1 MKAELSQAGV
11 TTIEVRDFF
20 RDPFSR
26 DELEELVAKD
36 DPASFF
42 SFRSPS
48 FKKLGLERD
57 SLERDQII
65 SLMLEEPRLIK
76 RPIVEIGDI
85 VILGTDKN
93 LLDRLI

>member
-1 MKAELSQAGV
+1 VKAELSQAGV

-36 DPASFF
+36 DPKRFF

>member
-1 MKAELSQAGV
+1 MKAELSQVGV
-11 TTIEVRDFF
+11 TIIEVRDFF

-36 DPASFF
+36 DPTRFF

-93 LLDRLI
+93 FLDRLI

>member
-36 DPASFF
+36 DPTRFF

-48 FKKLGLERD
+48 FKKLGLEKD

-93 LLDRLI
+93 FLDRLI

>member
-1 MKAELSQAGV
+1 VKAELSQAGV

-36 DPASFF
+36 DPTRFF

>member
-26 DELEELVAKD
+26 DELEELAAKD
-36 DPASFF
+36 DPTRFF

-48 FKKLGLERD
+48 FKKLGLEKD

-76 RPIVEIGDI
+76 RPIVKIGDI

>member
-1 MKAELSQAGV
+1 MKAVLSQAGA
-11 TTIEVRDFF
+11 TTIEERDFF
-20 RDPFSR
+20 KDPFSR
-26 DELEELVAKD
+26 HELEELIAKD
-36 DPASFF
+36 DPTKFF

-48 FKKLGLERD
+48 FKKLGLEKD

-76 RPIVEIGDI
+76 RPIVKIGDL

>member
-1 MKAELSQAGV
+1 MKAVLSQAGA
-11 TTIEVRDFF
+11 TTIEERDFF
-20 RDPFSR
+20 KDPFSR
-26 DELEELVAKD
+26 HELEELIAKD
-36 DPASFF
+36 DPTKFF

-48 FKKLGLERD
+48 FKKLGLQKD

-76 RPIVEIGDI
+76 RPIVKIGDL

>member
-1 MKAELSQAGV
+1 MKAGLSQAGV
-11 TTIEVRDFF
+11 PTIEERDFF
-20 RDPFSR
+20 KDSFSR
-26 DELEELVAKD
+26 DELEELIAKD
-36 DPASFF
+36 DTTKFF

-48 FKKLGLERD
+48 FKKLGLEKD

-76 RPIVEIGDI
+76 RPIVKIGDL

>member
-1 MKAELSQAGV
+1 MKAVLSQAGA
-11 TTIEVRDFF
+11 TTIEERDFF
-20 RDPFSR
+20 KDPFSW
-26 DELEELVAKD
+26 DELEELIAKD
-36 DPASFF
+36 DPTKFF

-48 FKKLGLERD
+48 FKKLGLQKD

-76 RPIVEIGDI
+76 RPIVKIGDL

>member
-36 DPASFF
+36 DPTRFF

-76 RPIVEIGDI
+76 RPIVKIGDI

>member
-1 MKAELSQAGV
+1 VKAVLSQAGA
-11 TTIEVRDFF
+11 TTIEERDFF
-20 RDPFSR
+20 KDPFSR
-26 DELEELVAKD
+26 DELEELIAKD
-36 DPASFF
+36 NPTKFF

-48 FKKLGLERD
+48 FKKLGLEKY

-76 RPIVEIGDI
+76 RPIVKIGDL

>member
-1 MKAELSQAGV
+1 MKAELSQAGA
-11 TTIEVRDFF
+11 TSIEERDFF
-20 RDPFSR
+20 KDPFSR
-26 DELEELVAKD
+26 DELEELIATD
-36 DPASFF
+36 DPTKFF

-48 FKKLGLERD
+48 FKKLGLEKD

-76 RPIVEIGDI
+76 RPIVKIGGL

-93 LLDRLI
+93 LLDRLN

>member
-1 MKAELSQAGV
+1 MKAGLSQAGV

-20 RDPFSR
+20 KDPFSR

-36 DPASFF
+36 DPTRVF

-48 FKKLGLERD
+48 FKKLGLEKD

-76 RPIVEIGDI
+76 RPIVKIGDI

-93 LLDRLI
+93 LLDKLI

>member
-1 MKAELSQAGV
+1 MKAVLSQAGA
-11 TTIEVRDFF
+11 TTIEERDFF
-20 RDPFSR
+20 KDPFSR
-26 DELEELVAKD
+26 YELEELIAKD
-36 DPASFF
+36 DPTKFF

-48 FKKLGLERD
+48 FKKLGLQKD

-76 RPIVEIGDI
+76 RPIVKIGDI

>member
-1 MKAELSQAGV
+1 MKAELSQAGM
-11 TTIEVRDFF
+11 TTIEERDFF
-20 RDPFSR
+20 KDPFSR
-26 DELEELVAKD
+26 DELEELISTEE
-36 DPASFF
+36 PTRFF

-48 FKKLGLERD
+48 FRKLGLEKD

-76 RPIVEIGDI
+76 RPIVKIGC
-85 VILGTDKN
+85 VAILGTDKN

>member
-1 MKAELSQAGV
+1 MKAVLSQAGT
-11 TTIEVRDFF
+11 TTIEERDFF
-20 RDPFSR
+20 KDPFSR
-26 DELEELVAKD
+26 DELEELIAKD
-36 DPASFF
+36 DPTKFF

-48 FKKLGLERD
+48 FKKLGLEKD

-65 SLMLEEPRLIK
+65 SLILEEPRLIK
-76 RPIVEIGDI
+76 RPIVKIGDI

>member
-1 MKAELSQAGV
+1 VKAVLSQAGA
-11 TTIEVRDFF
+11 TTIEERDFF
-20 RDPFSR
+20 KDPFSR
-26 DELEELVAKD
+26 DELEELIAKD
-36 DPASFF
+36 DPTKFF

-48 FKKLGLERD
+48 FKKLGLEKD

-76 RPIVEIGDI
+76 RPIVKIGDL

>member
-1 MKAELSQAGV
+1 MKAGLSQAGV
-11 TTIEVRDFF
+11 TTIEERDFF
-20 RDPFSR
+20 KDSFSR
-26 DELEELVAKD
+26 DELEELIAKD
-36 DPASFF
+36 DPTKFF

-48 FKKLGLERD
+48 FKKLGLEKD

-76 RPIVEIGDI
+76 RPIVKIGDL